1 MVWQACN
8 TRVMLIDTGIQE
20 FCSLK
25 QQDQA
30 DLCMQEEETSPS
42 SSSFSPVRNGKLN
55 LEKWESNASAELYT
69 DLFTQSAKYLS
80 HQYKWP
86 LEQASHFDSNERL
99 SYHYACQRVNL
110 LTHKTHFS
118 MKDARV
124 KLACVERAKMTISR
138 VNQGEEEE
146 EEGGEDGVGW
156 SLLVSNCRIQI
167 LEPERCTGLTVYMP
181 KQKEPIQLDAAS
193 FSSVSSSGRSLNL
206 NHLAGNNHWCL
217 LRSVDAIQVIF
228 DGPLPGIFVLSTPGH
243 CSLHVSSGFL
253 EFWTNITTDFPL
265 NRVVP
270 YQFSVQ
276 NAKFFYRIYCH
287 MTKRLEGGGGGATG
301 EEILG
306 DLQLSDDCQFH
317 ESHSYIENMARF
329 RILMDIEVYFF
340 DIRTPYFYYKNSQL
354 PSQWLHDDTI
364 VIYYRD
370 QSLAHIRIDYATQ
383 FMYFMLIAQESTV
396 RGNLLSYH
404 VY

>member
-1 MVWQACN
+1 MDWQACN
-8 TRVMLIDTGIQE
+8 TRVMLGETGIQA
-20 FCSLK
+20 FCSEK
-25 QQDQA
+25 QAKSDF
-30 DLCMQEEETSPS
+30 CMQKKASLPS
-42 SSSFSPVRNGKLN
+42 SSPGIGKLK
-55 LEKWESNASAELYT
+55 LEKWESHASAELYT
-69 DLFTQSAKYLS
+69 DLFTQSARYLS

-86 LEQASHFDSNERL
+86 LERASQFDISERL

-138 VNQGEEEE
+138 VNQEEEE
-146 EEGGEDGVGW
+146 EDEW
-156 SLLVSNCRIQI
+156 SLLVSNCRIQL
-167 LEPERCTGLTVYMP
+167 LEPERCSGLTVYMP
-181 KQKEPIQLDAAS
+181 RQKESIQLDAAN
-193 FSSVSSSGRSLNL
+193 FSSTSSSGRSLNL
-206 NHLAGNNHWCL
+206 SHLAGENHWCL

-228 DGPLPGIFVLSTPGH
+228 EGPLPGIFVLSTRGH

-265 NRVVP
+265 NRIVP
-270 YQFSVQ
+270 YQFIVQ

-287 MTKRLEGGGGGATG
+287 MAERLKGGVGGEGGGTDM
-301 EEILG
+301 EMLS

-317 ESHSYIENMARF
+317 EFPSYIENMARF

-340 DIRTPYFYYKNSQL
+340 DIRTPYFYYKNVQL

-383 FMYFMLIAQESTV
+383 FMYFMLIAQEKVV